1 MKSVLQ
7 DWVMELGLRHQGV
20 MLCAVRGCDTA
31 PKDDPSKL
39 LCRCLRYAVLNC
51 HCGDATKA
59 VSFIELV
66 SDDEL
71 HRRMVG
77 FLKNCD
83 HYPQHYV
90 SHLMHAAEVIGY
102 KHPDEWMR
110 QRWIWF
116 YCKLVSG
123 LHLTPE
129 TESQLDARL
138 LASEEHFGQMAQIA

>member
-31 PKDDPSKL
+31 PKDDPSKML
-39 LCRCLRYAVLNC
+39 TRCLRYAVLNC
-51 HCGDATKA
+51 HCGDAAKA

-66 SDDEL
+66 SKEEL
-71 HRRMVG
+71 RARMIA

-90 SHLMHAAEVIGY
+90 SHLMHAAEVVGY
-102 KHPDEWMR
+102 KRPSEAWL
-110 QRWIWF
+110 WF
-116 YCKLVSG
+116 YQKLCKG
-123 LHLTPE
+123 LHVSPE
-129 TESQLDARL
+129 TEPQLDARL
-138 LASEEHFGQMAQIA
+138 TADETTFGKLAEV

>member
-39 LCRCLRYAVLNC
+39 LTRCLRYEVLNC
-51 HCGDATKA
+51 FCVDPAKA
-59 VSFIELV
+59 VSFIEEV
-66 SDDEL
+66 DIDEL
-71 HRRMVG
+71 GERMIA

-90 SHLMHAAEVIGY
+90 SHLMHASEVIGY
-102 KHPDEWMR
+102 KKPSEQWL
-110 QRWIWF
+110 WF
-116 YCKLVSG
+116 YQKLCKG
-123 LHLTPE
+123 LHVNPE
-129 TESQLDARL
+129 SEEQLDRRL
-138 LASEEHFGQMAQIA
+138 LADEITFGQLAQIA